1 MCVSFLIIPINP
13 KLSNMEKAEGNVSH
27 TAGYTLI
34 NKSNFFLCVPE
45 SDHWE
50 SSQKKNVNQPF
61 LYWNKAMNNQGG
73 GLWL

>member
-34 NKSNFFLCVPE
+34 NKSNFFFVRARKWPLGILPE
-45 SDHWE
+45 
-50 SSQKKNVNQPF
+50 KKC
-61 LYWNKAMNNQGG
+61 
-73 GLWL
+73 